1 MGMWALIFGSVIVAA
16 CLGIAYLTLCI
27 GRFSAI
33 KKLSGENKWRKRI
46 ISLGVT
52 AAGFAVAALAIS
64 VVNAVM
70 ILLHVVIFFLIFGLL
85 IRIINKV
92 RGKEFKINY
101 QGWLALITSV
111 VYLSVGWYLCHN
123 VWQTDYELTTDK
135 NVGTLKIALIA
146 DSHLGT
152 TFDGK
157 GFEEHLKTIE
167 KQSPDMLVIAGDF
180 VDDSTR
186 SQDLIDACN
195 ALGKLDLKYGV
206 WYCYG
211 NHDEGY
217 YKNKDYTPQQLEKSL
232 KDNGVHILADSY
244 ELVDDRFYVVG
255 RKDKSRGERKD
266 MDDLLKGVDTDKYII
281 VLDHEPNDYKA
292 EADSPADL
300 VLSGHTHGGQ
310 FFPVTHLGVLMSM
323 NDKTYGYER
332 RESTDFIVTS
342 GISDWEIKFKTGTKS
357 EYVIV
362 NIKGD

>member
-101 QGWLALITSV
+101 QGWLALITSA

-146 DSHLGT
+146 DSHMGT

-180 VDDSTR
+180 VDDSTS

-292 EADSPADL
+292 EADSSADL

-310 FFPVTHLGVLMSM
+310 FFPVTHLGVFMSM